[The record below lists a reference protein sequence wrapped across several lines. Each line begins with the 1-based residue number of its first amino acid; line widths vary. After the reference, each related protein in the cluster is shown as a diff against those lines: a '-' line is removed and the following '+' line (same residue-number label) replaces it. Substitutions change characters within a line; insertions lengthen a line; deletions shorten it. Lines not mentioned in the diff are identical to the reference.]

1 MVLIISTHG
10 QEVTKRIRN
19 AKEHPSGV
27 AGSRHEREHQL
38 FFHNGKTLPTRD
50 IVKLFE
56 PPSCKSLADKP
67 RLFFIQVITA
77 VVHDP
82 KKCILQ

>member
-1 MVLIISTHG
+1 M
-10 QEVTKRIRN
+10 TKRIRN
-19 AKEHPSGV
+19 ADSAKEHPSGV
-27 AGSRHEREHQL
+27 AASRHEREHQL
-38 FFHNGKTLPTRD
+38 FFHDGKALSTRD

-67 RLFFIQVITA
+67 RLYFIQVITA